1 MHDLKLALRQLLKHR
16 GFTAVVVVTLTL
28 GIGANTAIFSLVS
41 GILLKS
47 PYDDPD
53 QLVQVWEDPGT
64 GARKNTLSPGVFL
77 DWQTQNTTFEG
88 LSLANETNLNFTGS
102 GEPERL
108 EGLRMS
114 ANGLS
119 LLRAKP
125 LLGRTFAPD
134 EDRPGK
140 NNVLVL
146 TERLWQRRFGADPN
160 IVGRTVELNLEPHTV
175 IGVLPANFLPS
186 DESEYVVPFPF
197 PSEHSQN
204 RGMHYLRAIGR
215 LKSGITVAQARAEL
229 NTIAD
234 RMRMHYPQSKKRW
247 GATVVPLH
255 EEITGEIAP
264 TLWILVGAVG
274 FVLLIACT
282 NVANLLLARAFARR
296 KDVAIQLAL
305 GASRW
310 RVIRPLLVESLL
322 LSLAGALAG
331 LGLAWALVDNVGR
344 LSVTAL
350 PRIQEVS
357 LDWRVLGFTLIV
369 SLLTGTSVGL
379 FPALQAT
386 RPDLERTLKEGGRTS
401 VAGSR
406 GRMRGALIVSQVAL
420 ALVLLAGAGLLLRS
434 FLVLSSVEP
443 GFVAE
448 KGVAMQISLPQEK
461 YSDVERRLAFFD
473 RALDRVRALPGV
485 EVAGVSTSLPVV
497 SSPPDTG
504 FRIVGRQHS
513 AEAGYGADFNA
524 CTPDWFRAMGIPLV
538 KGRFFTERDTVRST
552 PVVIVT
558 DALMRKYFPD
568 QEVLGQH
575 LEIGEQTWEIV
586 GVVAD
591 TRYRGLAHDIRPM
604 FYRPFPFSSAAG
616 GHLVVRS
623 AVVADTLVQIVRRA
637 ILDVDPNQPVA
648 NIRTLETVL
657 DISVGQRRLMLLL
670 LGFFAAVA
678 LTLAAVGL
686 YGVAAYAVNERTQEI
701 GLRMALGADRRNVTG
716 MILRQ
721 GMQLAVLGA
730 LLGTAGALAMTRV
743 MRNVL
748 YQIEPHDPVTFVGI
762 LVITMVV
769 TLTACVLPAR
779 RAARIDPLTALR
791 SE

>member
-1 MHDLKLALRQLLKHR
+1 MHDLKFALRQLLKHR
-16 GFTAVVVVTLTL
+16 GFTAVVVLTLTL

-64 GARKNTLSPGVFL
+64 GTRKNTLSPGVFL

-125 LLGRTFAPD
+125 LLGRIFAPD
-134 EDRPGK
+134 EDRPWK
-140 NNVLVL
+140 NKVVVL

-160 IVGRTVELNLEPHTV
+160 IVGRTVNVNLEPHTV

-197 PSEHSQN
+197 PSEQSQN

-215 LKSGITVAQARAEL
+215 LKSGVTVAQARAEL
-229 NTIAD
+229 NTIAE
-234 RMRMHYPQSKKRW
+234 RMRVHYPQSKKRW

-305 GASRW
+305 GANRW

-369 SLLTGTSVGL
+369 SLLTGVSVGL

-406 GRMRGALIVSQVAL
+406 GRVRGALIVSQVAL

-443 GFVAE
+443 GFVAQ

-461 YSDVERRLAFFD
+461 YPDVERRLAFFE
-473 RALDRVRALPGV
+473 RAVDRVRALPGV
-485 EVAGVSTSLPVV
+485 EATGVSTSLPVV
-497 SSPPDTG
+497 SSPPDSG
-504 FRIVGRQHS
+504 FRIAGRPYS
-513 AEAGYGADFNA
+513 AEGGYGADFNS

-538 KGRFFTERDTVRST
+538 KGRFFTERDTVRSA

-558 DALMRKYFPD
+558 DALTRKYFPD
-568 QEVLGQH
+568 QEVIGQH

-591 TRYRGLAHDIRPM
+591 TRYRGLAGDVRPM
-604 FYRPFPFSSAAG
+604 FYRPFAFSSAAG

-623 AVVADTLVQIVRRA
+623 ALVPDTLVQTVRRA
-637 ILDVDPNQPVA
+637 ILEVDPNQPVA

-657 DISVGQRRLMLLL
+657 AISVGPRRLMLLL
-670 LGFFAAVA
+670 LGFFAGVA

-716 MILRQ
+716 MVLRQ
-721 GMQLAVLGA
+721 GMQLAGLGA

-743 MRNVL
+743 MRNIL
-748 YQIEPHDPVTFVGI
+748 YQVEPHDPVTFIGI
-762 LVITMVV
+762 LVITMCV
-769 TLTACVLPAR
+769 TLAACVLPAR